1 MDKHISLARE
11 LGYEGQE
18 LRDYLKMQQDLER
31 EERLAQRKYEKEKR
45 EAEQKDKEREQKDKE
60 REQKEKDREQKDKDR
75 ELEKLRIEAE
85 KLKIEATRKD
95 KEMEMEK
102 EIALKKI
109 EAEVELKKI
118 EAETT
123 SHPWGPKEKSSNP
136 RSPKLPYFDKH
147 TDKMDSYLTRFE
159 SYALSNKWDPSMWAS
174 YLSALLKGPALE
186 VFVRL
191 SRDDQSDYGQIKE
204 ALLTN
209 FDLTERSF
217 RKKFR
222 DCRPEKAETFRQFS
236 GRLASYLDKWLGL
249 AKVEKTYEAVCD
261 FLARDQFLDCCSH
274 ELYLYLKPKPFKAI
288 DELAHEADLFADA
301 KGGVPLCISKGKHE
315 SKCVDQA
322 QPKVE
327 PKQDQRPVVKC
338 KICGKPHP
346 TYKCWNNPDNK
357 VASSAEFDSQ
367 YTYRGD
373 NSNWG
378 QDRNRGRVDQH
389 DNHYNYDNYRTD
401 HQVNFCRIDNK
412 SLDVGKGL
420 PRYDSKGTCHFPR
433 SRLPTAIGTVNGKEV
448 RVLRDTGCTGV
459 VVRRSLVSDGQML
472 NKQSG
477 VTLINNYKQRCP
489 MARIKIDSPFFR
501 GSTDALC
508 IDDPA
513 HDLVIGNIEG
523 SKFPDMTHFSSGVV
537 NKKRSKKS
545 RKDRKVKVADKFI
558 RQNRQELCLKQA
570 SDAKL
575 ADIRRKVESGSVTK
589 SRSFSSGETKF
600 IRRNGLIYRHFKKNA
615 NVSLQLVVP
624 SSLTHS
630 VINLA
635 HESLR
640 VLNHRGRKETI
651 SKVLDEFYWPG
662 VCREVTQ
669 FCRSCAIC
677 QRTNYK
683 IKVAS
688 THFCSVPQRNISSKE
703 AVVSR
708 TRRTESQTERRRSY
722 GSGRRCPIPYYWR
735 NMTVTDSNSQH

>member
-18 LRDYLKMQQDLER
+18 LRDYLKRQQDLER
-31 EERLAQRKYEKEKR
+31 EERLAQREYEKEKR

-85 KLKIEATRKD
+85 KLKIEAARKD
-95 KEMEMEK
+95 KEMEMGK

-136 RSPKLPYFDKH
+136 RSPKLPYFDEH

-174 YLSALLKGPALE
+174 YLSALLKGRALE

-301 KGGVPLCISKGKHE
+301 KGGVPLCISKGQRG
-315 SKCVDQA
+315 SKAVDQV

-338 KICGKPHP
+338 KFCGKPHP
-346 TYKCWNNPDNK
+346 THKCWNNPDNKK

-367 YTYRGD
+367 YRGS

-389 DNHYNYDNYRTD
+389 DNRYDYDNYRTD
-401 HQVNFCRIDNK
+401 HQVNFCKIDK
-412 SLDVGKGL
+412 SLEVGKGL
-420 PRYDSKGTCHFPR
+420 PRKDSGNLSFP
-433 SRLPTAIGTVNGKEV
+433 T
-448 RVLRDTGCTGV
+448 
-459 VVRRSLVSDGQML
+459 
-472 NKQSG
+472 
-477 VTLINNYKQRCP
+477 
-489 MARIKIDSPFFR
+489 
-501 GSTDALC
+501 
-508 IDDPA
+508 
-513 HDLVIGNIEG
+513 
-523 SKFPDMTHFSSGVV
+523 
-537 NKKRSKKS
+537 
-545 RKDRKVKVADKFI
+545 VKVAD
-558 RQNRQELCLKQA
+558 
-570 SDAKL
+570 SDWY
-575 ADIRRKVESGSVTK
+575 RK
-589 SRSFSSGETKF
+589 
-600 IRRNGLIYRHFKKNA
+600 
-615 NVSLQLVVP
+615 
-624 SSLTHS
+624 
-630 VINLA
+630 
-635 HESLR
+635 
-640 VLNHRGRKETI
+640 
-651 SKVLDEFYWPG
+651 W
-662 VCREVTQ
+662 
-669 FCRSCAIC
+669 
-677 QRTNYK
+677 
-683 IKVAS
+683 
-688 THFCSVPQRNISSKE
+688 
-703 AVVSR
+703 
-708 TRRTESQTERRRSY
+708 
-722 GSGRRCPIPYYWR
+722 
-735 NMTVTDSNSQH
+735 

>member
-1 MDKHISLARE
+1 MGF
-11 LGYEGQE
+11 GYEGQE
-18 LRDYLKMQQDLER
+18 LRDYLKRQQDLER
-31 EERLAQRKYEKEKR
+31 EERLAQREYEREKR
-45 EAEQKDKEREQKDKE
+45 EAEQKDKE

-85 KLKIEATRKD
+85 KMKIEAARKD

-102 EIALKKI
+102 EVALKKI

-118 EAETT
+118 EPETT

-136 RSPKLPYFDKH
+136 RSPKLPYFDEH
-147 TDKMDSYLTRFE
+147 TDKMDSYLTRFK

-174 YLSALLKGPALE
+174 YLSALLKGRALE

-274 ELYLYLKPKPFKAI
+274 ELYLYLKPKPFKVLG
-288 DELAHEADLFADA
+288 ELAHEADLFADA
-301 KGGVPLCISKGKHE
+301 KGGVPLCIKGQHE
-315 SKCVDQA
+315 SKGVGQA

-357 VASSAEFDSQ
+357 KVASSAEFNP
-367 YTYRGD
+367 TYRGD
-373 NSNWG
+373 NPNWG
-378 QDRNRGRVDQH
+378 QDRNRGRVDQR
-389 DNHYNYDNYRTD
+389 DNHYNDHFDNNYYRTN
-401 HQVNFCRIDNK
+401 HQVNFCKFDLK
-412 SLDVGKGL
+412 SSDVGKGQAKFSSSMEGL
-420 PRYDSKGTCHFPR
+420 PRKDSKGTCHFPR
-433 SRLPTAIGTVNGKEV
+433 SRLPTAIGTINGKEV

-489 MARIKIDSPFFR
+489 VAHINIDCPFFR

-523 SKFPDMTHFSSGVV
+523 SKFPDITHFSSGVV
-537 NKKRSKKS
+537 
-545 RKDRKVKVADKFI
+545 
-558 RQNRQELCLKQA
+558 
-570 SDAKL
+570 
-575 ADIRRKVESGSVTK
+575 
-589 SRSFSSGETKF
+589 
-600 IRRNGLIYRHFKKNA
+600 
-615 NVSLQLVVP
+615 
-624 SSLTHS
+624 
-630 VINLA
+630 
-635 HESLR
+635 
-640 VLNHRGRKETI
+640 KE
-651 SKVLDEFYWPG
+651 K
-662 VCREVTQ
+662 
-669 FCRSCAIC
+669 
-677 QRTNYK
+677 
-683 IKVAS
+683 
-688 THFCSVPQRNISSKE
+688 
-703 AVVSR
+703 
-708 TRRTESQTERRRSY
+708 
-722 GSGRRCPIPYYWR
+722 
-735 NMTVTDSNSQH
+735 